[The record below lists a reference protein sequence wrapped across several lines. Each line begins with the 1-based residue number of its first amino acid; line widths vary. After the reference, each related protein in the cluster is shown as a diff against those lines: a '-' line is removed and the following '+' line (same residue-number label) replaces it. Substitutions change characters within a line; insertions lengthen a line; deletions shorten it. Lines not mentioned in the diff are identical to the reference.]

1 MNATTQFK
9 KKFFLKINPTNI
21 FNKKQ
26 FILFNR
32 FFSMEMIIKKEE
44 FRMRLKGK
52 KEFYNK
58 NIFNF

>member
-32 FFSMEMIIKKEE
+32 LFSMEMIIKKEE